1 MDSML
6 KLIMDLE
13 FIGIIIMCIVIID
26 FKKDSFFY
34 RCMQVLILLTLFAV
48 TGIIESVKY
57 FV

>member
-26 FKKDSFFY
+26 FKKTASFIGV
-34 RCMQVLILLTLFAV
+34 C
-48 TGIIESVKY
+48 KY
-57 FV
+57 

>member
-48 TGIIESVKY
+48 TGLIIY
-57 FV
+57 F